1 MRRIPLRTLR
11 LIAAAGCTAL
21 LAAACASSGST
32 TGGSG
37 AAAKLTGAPVKI
49 GIVQDVGAPGNDH
62 PEGMAGGEAA
72 ASYINAHGG
81 FVGNRPVQVVTC
93 NSMGTPIASK
103 QCAQEF
109 ASDKVIA
116 VGGVGEDFPTSGL
129 PVLQAAGIP
138 FVGLGVSA
146 QDFSNP
152 VSYPIFGTV
161 ASGYPAEVKYF
172 LKQGV
177 KSVAIVSIDIPEAIA
192 VADLALVKPLV
203 AVGIKAVVI
212 PATAGAADMT
222 PYVEQALKA
231 KPQMMIMLQDEA
243 DDIRVAQAAGQL
255 GYTGEFS
262 PAGYGTSYDQELSS
276 AAVKKS
282 EVVTSLDFASVTPQQ
297 QIFVSALNEYQHG
310 TILNEYS
317 ADGFSEVMTL
327 QTICKSLGAA
337 NCTAAGV
344 LSTVKAPHNIPIFMG
359 KALDVST
366 PVTFA
371 GVPTHVY
378 NPWLRIDTLN
388 PNGTY
393 TDIGGGWVEG

>member
-11 LIAAAGCTAL
+11 LIAAVGGSAL

-32 TGGSG
+32 PGGSV

-49 GIVQDVGAPGNDH
+49 GIVLDVGAPGNDH
-62 PEGMAGGEAA
+62 PQGMAAAEAA
-72 ASYINAHGG
+72 ASYVNAHGG

-93 NSMGTPIASK
+93 NAMGTPIASR

-109 ASDKVIA
+109 VSDKVIA
-116 VGGVGEDFPTSGL
+116 VGGVSIDFPTSGL

-138 FVGLGVSA
+138 FVGLGIAA

-152 VSYPIFGTV
+152 VSYPFFGTT

-177 KSVAIVSIDIPEAIA
+177 KSVAIITIDVPEAMA
-192 VADLALVKPLV
+192 VAQLALTKPLE
-203 AVGIKAVVI
+203 AVGIKAVTI

-231 KPQMMIMLQDEA
+231 DPQMLVMLQDED
-243 DDIRVAQAAGQL
+243 DDIRVAQAAAQL
-255 GYTGEFS
+255 GYAGAFS
-262 PAGYGTSYDQELSS
+262 PAGYGPSYDQKLSS

-282 EVVTSLDFASVTPQQ
+282 EVVASTDFASKNPQQ

-310 TILNEYS
+310 TPLDEYS
-317 ADGFSEVMTL
+317 ADSFSEVLTL

-344 LSTVKAPHNIPIFMG
+344 LGAVKAPHHVPIFMG

-366 PVTFA
+366 QVTFA

-378 NPWLRIDTLN
+378 NPWIRIDALN

-393 TDIGGGWVEG
+393 TDIGGGWIEG

>member
-11 LIAAAGCTAL
+11 LIAAVGGTAL

-32 TGGSG
+32 AGGSV

-49 GIVQDVGAPGNDH
+49 GIVLDVGAPGNDH
-62 PEGMAGGEAA
+62 PQGMAAAEAA
-72 ASYINAHGG
+72 ASYVNAHGG

-93 NSMGTPIASK
+93 NAMSTPIASK

-109 ASDKVIA
+109 VSDKVIA
-116 VGGVGEDFPTSGL
+116 VGGVSIDFPTSGL

-138 FVGLGVSA
+138 FVGLGIAA

-152 VSYPIFGTV
+152 ISYPIFGTT
-161 ASGYPAEVKYF
+161 AAGYPAEVKYF
-172 LKQGV
+172 VKQGV
-177 KSVAIVSIDIPEAIA
+177 KSVAIITIDVPQAIA
-192 VADLALVKPLV
+192 VAELGVTKPLA
-203 AVGIKAVVI
+203 AVGIKAVTI
-212 PATAGAADMT
+212 PAAAGAADMT

-231 KPQMMIMLQDEA
+231 DPQVLIMLQDED
-243 DDIRVAQAAGQL
+243 DDIRVAQAAAQL

-262 PAGYGTSYDQELSS
+262 PAGYGPTYDQELSP

-282 EVVTSLDFASVTPQQ
+282 EIVASANFATDNPQQ

-310 TILNEYS
+310 TPLDEYS
-317 ADGFSEVMTL
+317 ADSFSEVLTL

-337 NCTAAGV
+337 KCTAAGV
-344 LSTVKAPHNIPIFMG
+344 LGTVKAPHNVPVFMG

-371 GVPTHVY
+371 GVATHVY
-378 NPWLRIDTLN
+378 NPWVRIDALS

-393 TDIGGGWVEG
+393 TDIGGGWIEG